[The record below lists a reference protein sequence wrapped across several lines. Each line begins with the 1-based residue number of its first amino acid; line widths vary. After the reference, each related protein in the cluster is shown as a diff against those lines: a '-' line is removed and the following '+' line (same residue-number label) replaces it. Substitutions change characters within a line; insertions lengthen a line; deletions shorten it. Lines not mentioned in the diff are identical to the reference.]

1 LQRLGTPEEV
11 ADVILYLAS
20 AGRYITGQNFLV
32 DGGLF
37 MR

>member
-1 LQRLGTPEEV
+1 MGTPEEV
-11 ADVILYLAS
+11 AEMILYLAH
-20 AGRYITGQNFLV
+20 AGQYITGQNFLV